1 MSDSVRR
8 LFDEVPGRY
17 ELVNCLITFCLD
29 RRWRRLTAER
39 AAAAGGEQWIDVC
52 TGTGDMVYNLL
63 RLAPEWVRLYASDFC
78 VPMLNK
84 ARNKPGGS
92 DIRFVEADTRSLP
105 FPDDSFD
112 LVTMSFA
119 TRNIN
124 TTRENL
130 KRNLRECRRI
140 LKQGGRFFQLET
152 TQPVS
157 PVIRFFFHLYVKNYV
172 RLVGGLLS
180 SPAAYRYLAY
190 TIPRFDTAEGFRD
203 ILVEVGFSQVRF
215 ERLFLGVAAIHEAT
229 K

>member
-1 MSDSVRR
+1 MADSVRR
-8 LFDEVPGRY
+8 LFAEVPGRY
-17 ELVNCLITFCLD
+17 ELVNCVITFCRD
-29 RRWRRLTAER
+29 RRWRKYTAER

-52 TGTGDMVYNLL
+52 TGTGDMVHNLL
-63 RLAPEWVRLYASDFC
+63 RLAPEGVRLYASDFC
-78 VPMLNK
+78 APMLHK
-84 ARNKPGGS
+84 ARMKPGGS
-92 DIRFVEADTRSLP
+92 DIRFVEADTRCLP

-112 LVTMSFA
+112 LVTISFA

-130 KRNLRECRRI
+130 RANLQECLRI
-140 LKQGGRFFQLET
+140 LKPGGRFFHLET

-157 PVIRFFFHLYVKNYV
+157 PVVRFFFHIYVKTYV

-180 SPAAYRYLAY
+180 SPPAYRYLAY
-190 TIPRFDTAEGFRD
+190 TIPRFYPAEKFSD

-215 ERLFLGVAAIHEAT
+215 ERLFPGVAAIHEAT